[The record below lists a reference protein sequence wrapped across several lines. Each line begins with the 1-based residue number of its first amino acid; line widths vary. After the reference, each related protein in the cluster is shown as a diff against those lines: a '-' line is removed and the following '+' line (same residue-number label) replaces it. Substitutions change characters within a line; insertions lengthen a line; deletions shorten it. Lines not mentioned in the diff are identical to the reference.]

1 MKKSIEN
8 LRLKDTIKAAILYI
22 AFELRNSKWK
32 LAFNDG
38 SRIRYTT
45 VTAGDLA
52 QLQVE
57 IDLAKRKFKM
67 TEDVRVV
74 SCYEAGRVGFWIHR
88 YLESQGIENLVVDS
102 ASLEVKRRKRRAKT
116 DRKPAQVPFY

>member
-38 SRIRYTT
+38 SRIRYTVDYRT
-45 VTAGDLA
+45 VLPTLYSTILPINPVACS
-52 QLQVE
+52 VP
-57 IDLAKRKFKM
+57 
-67 TEDVRVV
+67 
-74 SCYEAGRVGFWIHR
+74 
-88 YLESQGIENLVVDS
+88 S
-102 ASLEVKRRKRRAKT
+102 APL
-116 DRKPAQVPFY
+116 